1 MNIGVVGLGEMGM
14 PMLER
19 LRGADLPVT
28 VIARRPEVVERARRL
43 GAVPV
48 ESFADR
54 DVVIVCVYSDDQVR
68 DVCLGQRGLLATMP
82 SGATLVNHT
91 TGSPTTVAALAEEG
105 QRRRVDV
112 LDAALS
118 GGPRDIVSGTLTLL
132 LGGVTDVIERVR
144 PVLATYSNPM
154 IHVGGIGDGQ
164 RIKLI
169 NNAVYGANY
178 ALVADAER
186 VAEALGVDPALALG
200 AMTSCSG
207 DSRVLRTVV
216 ALGSSARM
224 YEVAGRFI
232 EKDVAT
238 VTRVADELGVDL
250 GLLRLAQTSQGGTQ

>member
-1 MNIGVVGLGEMGM
+1 VNVGIVGLGEMGM

-28 VIARRPEVVERARRL
+28 FIARRPEVVDHARDL
-43 GAVPV
+43 GALPV
-48 ESFADR
+48 ESFEDC

-68 DVCLGQRGLLATMP
+68 DVCLGRGGILAALRP
-82 SGATLVNHT
+82 VATLVNHT
-91 TGSPTTVAALAEEG
+91 TGSPMTAAALAETGRPRE
-105 QRRRVDV
+105 VDV

-118 GGPRDIVSGTLTLL
+118 GGPRDIASGTLTLL
-132 LGGVTDVIERVR
+132 LGGAADVIERVR
-144 PVLATYSNPM
+144 PVLATYANPI

-164 RIKLI
+164 RVKLI

-178 ALVADAER
+178 ALVAEAER
-186 VAEALGVDPALALG
+186 VAGALGVDPAVALE

-238 VTRVADELGVDL
+238 VTSVAEELGVDL
-250 GLLRLAQTSQGGTQ
+250 GLLRLAKAGQGGTQ

>member
-1 MNIGVVGLGEMGM
+1 VNVGIVGLGEMGM

-28 VIARRPEVVERARRL
+28 FIARRPEAVDHARDL
-43 GAVPV
+43 GALPV

-68 DVCLGQRGLLATMP
+68 DVCLGPGGILAALR

-91 TGSPTTVAALAEEG
+91 TGSPMTAAALAETG
-105 QRRRVDV
+105 RPRGVDV

-118 GGPRDIVSGTLTLL
+118 GGPRDIASGTLTLL
-132 LGGVTDVIERVR
+132 LGGAADVIERVR
-144 PVLATYSNPM
+144 PVLATYGNP
-154 IHVGGIGDGQ
+154 IVHVGGIGDGQ
-164 RIKLI
+164 RVKLI
-169 NNAVYGANY
+169 NNAVYGANC
-178 ALVADAER
+178 ALVAEAER
-186 VAEALGVDPALALG
+186 VAEALGVDPAVALE

-224 YEVAGRFI
+224 HELAGRFI
-232 EKDVAT
+232 EKDTAT
-238 VTRVADELGVDL
+238 VTHVAEELGVDL